1 MTTATRVAAAT
12 AQAIARPI
20 SHQGINWAASSTT
33 ANDEQRLVQVF
44 NTLKAYSGVQSFVHT
59 TSSTATTAT
68 KDRLRMRLAELA
80 NHSEMLPLVTLLR
93 WYFNTYRQSGWRIT
107 EWQVAAALRLLSTVA
122 EEVAP
127 TSDVWEL
134 EAERVAALG
143 PNGDDT
149 V

>member
-20 SHQGINWAASSTT
+20 SHQGINWAARSTT
-33 ANDEQRLVQVF
+33 A
-44 NTLKAYSGVQSFVHT
+44 
-59 TSSTATTAT
+59 SSTATTAT

-107 EWQVAAALRLLSTVA
+107 EWQAAAALRLLSTVA